1 MSLNHFLYYIRKG
14 VMYSRVLASLN
25 SNHTIK
31 ACHAIFLEGS
41 PGHTIVQCRGLA
53 FARVEVTC
61 IRVYHSEKK
70 DLLGIDIIIKNITNI
85 YI

>member
-53 FARVEVTC
+53 FARVEVIC
-61 IRVYHSEKK
+61 ILYVSLYTTLSEN
-70 DLLGIDIIIKNITNI
+70 IKTL
-85 YI
+85 